1 MIRGRAAVLTV
12 SQLNRFVRS
21 TLEEN
26 PRLQEV
32 YVQGELSNV
41 VRHYSSGHLYFALKD
56 DAAAVRGVMFR
67 GNAMRLQFQPENGMM
82 VLVRGFITLYERDG
96 TYQINA
102 TDIQPAGVGALQV
115 AYEQLKRRLEAEG
128 LFDSQYKQPIPANPE
143 RIAVITS
150 AGGAALQDVIHV
162 ISRRCPT
169 VELTVFPAAVQGKD
183 AVPELLAAFAAV
195 EKLAD
200 RFDTVILC
208 RGGGSMEDLMAFNN
222 EQVVRA
228 VFACPIPVISAVGH
242 EVDFTLCDFAAD
254 LRAPTPSAAAEVAVL
269 DTMQLRRQLEQYSV
283 RLRDHAYKMLD
294 DCTDRLERA
303 KNQDMIKSP
312 LKFWNTNRQRLE
324 YLIHLMRKLSVKEL
338 DSRRRQLAYL
348 SILMEE
354 LSPLKTLGRGYS
366 ITYTDRQLLRSV
378 REAAPGMELRT
389 ILPDGS
395 IISKVVA
402 VNEKETEI

>member
-128 LFDSQYKQPIPANPE
+128 LFDSQYKQPIPANPG

-254 LRAPTPSAAAEVAVL
+254 LRAPTPSAAAEVAVP

-294 DCTDRLERA
+294 DCTNRLERA

-312 LKFWNTNRQRLE
+312 LKFWDTNRQRLE
-324 YLIHLMRKLSVKEL
+324 YLIHLMQKLSVKEL

-378 REAAPGMELRT
+378 KEAAPGMELRT

>member
-128 LFDSQYKQPIPANPE
+128 LFDSQYKQPIPANPG

-183 AVPELLAAFAAV
+183 AVPELLVAFAAV

-254 LRAPTPSAAAEVAVL
+254 LRAPTPSAAAEVAVP
-269 DTMQLRRQLEQYSV
+269 DTMQLRRQLEQYSD

-312 LKFWNTNRQRLE
+312 LKFWDTNRQRLE
-324 YLIHLMRKLSVKEL
+324 YLIHLMQKLSVKEL

-378 REAAPGMELRT
+378 KEAAPGMELRT

>member
-128 LFDSQYKQPIPANPE
+128 LFDSQYKQPIPANPG
-143 RIAVITS
+143 RVAVITS

-254 LRAPTPSAAAEVAVL
+254 LRAPTPSAAAEVAVP

-312 LKFWNTNRQRLE
+312 LKFWDTNRQRLE
-324 YLIHLMRKLSVKEL
+324 YLIHLMQKLSVKEL

-378 REAAPGMELRT
+378 KEAAPDMELRT

>member
-82 VLVRGFITLYERDG
+82 VMVRGFITLYERDG

-128 LFDSQYKQPIPANPE
+128 LFDSQYKQPIPTNPG

-254 LRAPTPSAAAEVAVL
+254 LRAPTPSAAAEVAVP

-312 LKFWNTNRQRLE
+312 LKFWDTNRQRLE
-324 YLIHLMRKLSVKEL
+324 YLIHLMQKLSVKEL

-378 REAAPGMELRT
+378 KEAAPGMELRT

>member
-67 GNAMRLQFQPENGMM
+67 GNAIRLQFQPENGMM

>member
-26 PRLQEV
+26 PRLREV

-41 VRHYSSGHLYFALKD
+41 VRHYSSGHIYFALKD

-67 GNAMRLQFQPENGMM
+67 SNAMRLQFEPENGMM
-82 VLVRGFITLYERDG
+82 VLVRGFVTLYERDG

-102 TDIQPAGVGALQV
+102 TDIQPSGIGALQV

-128 LFDSQYKQPIPANPE
+128 LFDSQYKQPIPSNPE

-162 ISRRCPT
+162 ITRRCPL

-183 AVPELLAAFAAV
+183 SVPELLAAFAAV
-195 EKLAD
+195 RKLAD

-208 RGGGSMEDLMAFNN
+208 RGGGSMEDLMSFND
-222 EQVVRA
+222 ERVVRA

-254 LRAPTPSAAAEVAVL
+254 LRAPTPSAAAELAVP
-269 DTMQLRRQLEQYSV
+269 DTMQLRRQLEQYSAW
-283 RLRDHAYKMLD
+283 LRDHAYRMLD
-294 DCTDRLERA
+294 SCVGQLERA
-303 KNQDMIKSP
+303 KSREVIKSP
-312 LKFWNTNRQRLE
+312 LKFWDMNRQRLE
-324 YLIHLMRKLSVKEL
+324 DLIHLLQKLSAEEL
-338 DSRRRQLAYL
+338 EPRRRQLAYL
-348 SILMEE
+348 SVLMEE
-354 LSPLKTLGRGYS
+354 LSPVKTLGRGYS

-378 REAAPGMELRT
+378 KEAAPGMELKT
-389 ILPDGS
+389 VLPDGTV
-395 IISKVVA
+395 ISKVVA